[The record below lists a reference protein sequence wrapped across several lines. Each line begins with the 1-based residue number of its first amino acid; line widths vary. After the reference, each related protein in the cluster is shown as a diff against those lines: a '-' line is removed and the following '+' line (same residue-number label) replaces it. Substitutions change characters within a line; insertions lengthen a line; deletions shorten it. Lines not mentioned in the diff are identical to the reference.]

1 MVVVGVRFRQNKL
14 LDHKRKLK
22 LVINKP
28 PDTAE

>member
-22 LVINKP
+22 LQVVEVKSV
-28 PDTAE
+28 E

>member
-22 LVINKP
+22 LQAVEVKSV
-28 PDTAE
+28 E